1 MVFMSVAKCKGTE
14 GTGAIFAMHKCN
26 RPLLELLLFES
37 IHSVWADND
46 SLNSSL
52 EQILLAGRGILFKLA
67 NS

>member
-1 MVFMSVAKCKGTE
+1 MSVAKRKGTE
-14 GTGAIFAMHKCN
+14 GTGAIFVMRKCN
-26 RPLLELLLFES
+26 RRLVQELLLFES
-37 IHSVWADND
+37 IQSGGPYND